1 MGCNYVKDF
10 DFPASQGFSGS
21 AGKTIVKGYAR
32 GGSVSN
38 PNRGSAEA
46 ADVAMARMSRA
57 ELAKK
62 EASVSRQP
70 AVPSGARKVRTGLYG
85 DR

>member
-10 DFPASQGFSGS
+10 EFPASAGFSGS
-21 AGKTIVKGYAR
+21 AGQTHVKGYAR
-32 GGSVSN
+32 GGSVQRR
-38 PNRGSAEA
+38 PEA

-62 EASVSRQP
+62 EASVPRQP
-70 AVPSGARKVRTGLYG
+70 PVSLATRKARTGL
-85 DR
+85 